1 MCVMFETK
9 RMIFGGTADP
19 AALTSVGSLGNV
31 GGEVNAEIVKVLT
44 GLVEKHC
51 SVPADRCYVNVTDI
65 PRGDF
70 GWSARIL

>member
-9 RMIFGGTADP
+9 RMIFGGTAD
-19 AALTSVGSLGNV
+19 AAAYTSVASLGNV
-31 GGEVNAEIVKVLT
+31 GGEVNGEIVKVVT
-44 GLVEKHC
+44 GLMEKHC
-51 SVPADRCYVNVTDI
+51 NVPADRCYVHITDI